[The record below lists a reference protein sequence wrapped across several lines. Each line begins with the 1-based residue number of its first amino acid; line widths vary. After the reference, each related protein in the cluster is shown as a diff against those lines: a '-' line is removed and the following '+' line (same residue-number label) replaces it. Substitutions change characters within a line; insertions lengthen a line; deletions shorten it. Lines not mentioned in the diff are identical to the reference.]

1 MPPLWAKP
9 DSFIAIRAPF
19 AKHNLWTIP
28 YNDDHRYPAGMYVP
42 QTQVTP
48 EDSIEKWVGDGKAEI
63 ANKDIVSYLTFGTSV
78 SRCLKALFASAPKMW
93 RPAFLSTF

>member
-1 MPPLWAKP
+1 MCKDMPPLWAKK
-9 DSFIAIRAPF
+9 DSFVALRAPF

-48 EDSIEKWVGDGKAEI
+48 EDSIETWVGDGKADI
-63 ANKDIVSYLTFGTSV
+63 ANKDIVSYLTFGTTV
-78 SRCLKALFASAPKMW
+78 SRFVDLIEMLAGQGL
-93 RPAFLSTF
+93 LLE